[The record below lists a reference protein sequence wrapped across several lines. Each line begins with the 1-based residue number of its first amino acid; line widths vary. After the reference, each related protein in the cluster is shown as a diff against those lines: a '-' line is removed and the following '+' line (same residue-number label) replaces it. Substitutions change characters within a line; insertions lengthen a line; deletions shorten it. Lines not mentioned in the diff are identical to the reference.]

1 MVKIE
6 DNLEHLSILIIEDNI
21 GDFILVEDYLLEKF
35 KYAHI
40 EHFVDFENTKTF
52 FENNNK
58 NLDLILLDLHLPSLS
73 GIELVKNI
81 LKIMGNIP
89 IIILTGYSDIALAE
103 KSIQLGVYD
112 FLIKDELNP
121 NLLQKSIH
129 FALNRKSFISQIENE
144 RIKFENLFHLS
155 PQPMLLLNYGDL
167 KILDANYAA
176 IEKYGFKLAE
186 FLNMS
191 FLDLHPT
198 NEETM
203 VTNLIFEKT
212 QDENSKIF
220 THILKNTNTIHV
232 ELYFKEVAVSKEKNN
247 IIVQSNDI
255 TQRLK
260 HLQTIVSQN
269 KKLKDIAWTQSHV
282 VRAPLA
288 RILGIINL
296 IEEEKGNLENLLFWL
311 EQLKVSSNEM
321 DEIVRKIIEDT
332 RNFDLNIES

>member
-1 MVKIE
+1 MFRIV

-21 GDFILVEDYLLEKF
+21 GDFVLVEDYLLEKF
-35 KYAHI
+35 KYAQI
-40 EHFVDFENTKTF
+40 EHFIDFDQTKDFLENSTKQI
-52 FENNNK
+52 
-58 NLDLILLDLHLPSLS
+58 DIILLDLHLPNIS
-73 GIELVKNI
+73 GIELVESI
-81 LKIMGNIP
+81 IKIKSNIP
-89 IIILTGYSDIALAE
+89 IIILTGYSDIALAQ

-121 NLLQKSIH
+121 NLLHKSID

-144 RIKFENLFHLS
+144 RLKFENLFHLS
-155 PQPMLLLNYGDL
+155 PQPMLLLSQEDL
-167 KILDANYAA
+167 SILDANYAA
-176 IEKYGFKLAE
+176 IDKYGYTLSE
-186 FLNMS
+186 FLSMS
-191 FLDLHPT
+191 FLDLHPKT
-198 NEETM
+198 EESIIKA
-203 VTNLIFEKT
+203 LISDKKP
-212 QDENSKIF
+212 DDNSKIY
-220 THILKNTNTIHV
+220 THVLKNQETIHV
-232 ELYFKEVAVSKEKNN
+232 ELYCKEVAVSKEKNN

-269 KKLKDIAWTQSHV
+269 DKLKDIAWTQSHV

-321 DEIVRKIIEDT
+321 DDIVRKIIEDT
-332 RNFDLNIES
+332 RNFDQNTES